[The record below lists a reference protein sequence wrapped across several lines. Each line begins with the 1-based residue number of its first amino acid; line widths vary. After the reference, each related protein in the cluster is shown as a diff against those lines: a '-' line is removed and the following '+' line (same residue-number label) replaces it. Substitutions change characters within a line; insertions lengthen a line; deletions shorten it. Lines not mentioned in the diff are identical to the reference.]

1 MSLISIIQFSML
13 LKIIAQLNAIA
24 SRRLKKLE
32 LKPLF
37 TAPHFNIVFGLGD
50 CGQLYSKML
59 DRGNILIANSL
70 DFEKEYHCRNATFI
84 KRLRVLQ

>member
-37 TAPHFNIVFGLGD
+37 TASHFNIVFGLGD

-70 DFEKEYHCRNATFI
+70 DFENEYLSRNATFI
-84 KRLRVLQ
+84 KRQRVIQ